1 MSRLEWTDALALDLP
16 TMDETHRE
24 FVDLL
29 AAVEAAPDDQLA
41 AAWQE
46 LIGHT
51 QAHFAREDRWML
63 DTRFAASN
71 CHTTQHQ
78 VVLDL
83 MRETE
88 ANVLAGPLELIR
100 LVAGELARWFTQHVQ
115 GMDAALALHL
125 RRVGYD
131 PATGV
136 VSRPLD
142 LPAEEIRG
150 CGSAACRATESAGE
164 GEHQLLAP

>member
-1 MSRLEWTDALALDLP
+1 MSTLQWSDALWLDLP
-16 TMDETHRE
+16 AMDDTHRE

-41 AAWQE
+41 AAWRA
-46 LIGHT
+46 LIEHT
-51 QAHFAREDRWML
+51 EDHFAREDRWMR
-63 DTRFAASN
+63 DTRFASGN
-71 CHTTQHQ
+71 CHTTQHL
-78 VVLDL
+78 VVLQV

-88 ANVLAGPLELIR
+88 ANALAGPAGLIR
-100 LVAGELARWFTQHVQ
+100 AMAVELGRWFPQHAQ

-131 PATGV
+131 VATGK
-136 VSRPLD
+136 VSLPQA

-150 CGSAACRATESAGE
+150 CASAACSPAA
-164 GEHQLLAP
+164 

>member
-1 MSRLEWTDALALDLP
+1 MSTLQWSDALWLDLP
-16 TMDETHRE
+16 AMDDTHRE

-41 AAWQE
+41 AAWRA
-46 LIGHT
+46 LIEHT
-51 QAHFAREDRWML
+51 DDHFAREDRWMR
-63 DTRFAASN
+63 DTRFASGN
-71 CHTTQHQ
+71 CHTTQHL
-78 VVLDL
+78 VVLQV

-88 ANVLAGPLELIR
+88 ANALAGPAGLIR
-100 LVAGELARWFTQHVQ
+100 AMAVELGRWFPQHAQ

-131 PATGV
+131 VATGK
-136 VSRPLD
+136 VSLPQA

-150 CGSAACRATESAGE
+150 CASAACSPAA
-164 GEHQLLAP
+164 